1 MRTEGAAGP
10 AETGITGQEPFL
22 LDEGVYVARTGD
34 FMVRDLGGPMGLEGV
49 KQPREF

>member
-1 MRTEGAAGP
+1 MRTGAAAGP

-34 FMVRDLGGPMGLEGV
+34 FMGRDLGALWGLKV
-49 KQPREF
+49 